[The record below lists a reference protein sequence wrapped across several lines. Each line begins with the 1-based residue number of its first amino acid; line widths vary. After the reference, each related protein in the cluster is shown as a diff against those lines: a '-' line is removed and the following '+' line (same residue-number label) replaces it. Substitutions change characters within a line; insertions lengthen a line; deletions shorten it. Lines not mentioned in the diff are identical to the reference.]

1 MRTGTA
7 LPVCLANLFS
17 KKSLLEI
24 GMTNKQSEAYT
35 KKFEKIMENKMKVI
49 NKYNINLE
57 VYLRV
62 SNVKIQMLLEIYC
75 VTVCTEMNAASDFVF
90 F

>member
-1 MRTGTA
+1 MRTGTE

-17 KKSLLEI
+17 KKSLLKI
-24 GMTNKQSEAYT
+24 GMTNKQSEAYM

-62 SNVKIQMLLEIYC
+62 SKC
-75 VTVCTEMNAASDFVF
+75 
-90 F
+90 

>member
-1 MRTGTA
+1 
-7 LPVCLANLFS
+7 
-17 KKSLLEI
+17 
-24 GMTNKQSEAYT
+24 MTNKQSEAYM

-62 SNVKIQMLLEIYC
+62 SNVKIQSKSY
-75 VTVCTEMNAASDFVF
+75 TNT
-90 F
+90 

>member
-1 MRTGTA
+1 MRTGTE

-24 GMTNKQSEAYT
+24 GMTNKQSEAYM

-62 SNVKIQMLLEIYC
+62 SNVKIQSKSY
-75 VTVCTEMNAASDFVF
+75 TNT
-90 F
+90 

>member
-1 MRTGTA
+1 MHTGTE

-24 GMTNKQSEAYT
+24 GMTNKQSEAYM

-62 SNVKIQMLLEIYC
+62 SKC
-75 VTVCTEMNAASDFVF
+75 
-90 F
+90 

>member
-1 MRTGTA
+1 MRTGTE

-24 GMTNKQSEAYT
+24 GMTNKQSEAYM

-57 VYLRV
+57 AYLRV
-62 SNVKIQMLLEIYC
+62 SKC
-75 VTVCTEMNAASDFVF
+75 
-90 F
+90 

>member
-1 MRTGTA
+1 MRNGTA
-7 LPVCLANLFS
+7 LPVFLANLFS

-24 GMTNKQSEAYT
+24 GMTNKQSEAYM

-62 SNVKIQMLLEIYC
+62 SKC
-75 VTVCTEMNAASDFVF
+75 
-90 F
+90 

>member
-1 MRTGTA
+1 MRTGTE

-24 GMTNKQSEAYT
+24 GMTSKQSEAYM

-62 SNVKIQMLLEIYC
+62 SKC
-75 VTVCTEMNAASDFVF
+75 
-90 F
+90 

>member
-1 MRTGTA
+1 
-7 LPVCLANLFS
+7 
-17 KKSLLEI
+17 
-24 GMTNKQSEAYT
+24 MTNKQSEAYM

-62 SNVKIQMLLEIYC
+62 SNVKIQSKSY
-75 VTVCTEMNAASDFVF
+75 TNTWDYFSSS
-90 F
+90 

>member
-24 GMTNKQSEAYT
+24 GMTNKQSEAYM

-62 SNVKIQMLLEIYC
+62 SNVKIQSKSYKN
-75 VTVCTEMNAASDFVF
+75 T
-90 F
+90 

>member
-1 MRTGTA
+1 MRTGTE

-24 GMTNKQSEAYT
+24 GMTNKQSEAYM
-35 KKFEKIMENKMKVI
+35 KKFEKVMENKMKVI

-62 SNVKIQMLLEIYC
+62 SKC
-75 VTVCTEMNAASDFVF
+75 
-90 F
+90 

>member
-1 MRTGTA
+1 MRTGTT

-24 GMTNKQSEAYT
+24 GMTNKQSEAYM

-62 SNVKIQMLLEIYC
+62 SNVKIQSKSY
-75 VTVCTEMNAASDFVF
+75 TNT
-90 F
+90 